1 MQAFVPGQKRTQRPT
16 PILTKT
22 TSHICTDLFCSW
34 WFQTN
39 SPATNLEIFH
49 PKKLILHKVSDECW
63 ICEARGW
70 LGACHVAFSLH
81 VSTCLRI
88 CPCLRATMF
97 YLPETNKN
105 HCLPCPCVSWNDRYT
120 QLSHALKRCTK
131 SSAPRKMLTPNRL
144 WSFGK
149 ESLKFCFGKGDITR
163 FLPQGLPTLVSHLR
177 GLYSCIATKVC
188 GRALMAWRTWFSQ
201 RRLLSTTPFSE
212 RDTRPIAIT
221 EPCAEFLSRPA

>member
-22 TSHICTDLFCSW
+22 TSDLFCSW

-105 HCLPCPCVSWNDRYT
+105 HCLPCPCVSWNEWNDRYT

-131 SSAPRKMLTPNRL
+131 SSAPRKM
-144 WSFGK
+144 
-149 ESLKFCFGKGDITR
+149 
-163 FLPQGLPTLVSHLR
+163 VSHLR